1 MHPTVTMERFHKYS
15 GPILGITMDC
25 GHEFILT
32 EPMTRWFREQIK
44 KHLKDEDGEP
54 KRKYFPSAKPGSY
67 CTISFDHVVAG
78 IGIITVQTKP
88 LGLGGQTVTHE
99 VFFYYRALADL
110 LQSPMEPRD
119 AYYNG
124 RKVGKGEP
132 ANRKERVLS
141 TLTALDPKSR

>member
-1 MHPTVTMERFHKYS
+1 MHPTVTMERFHKYR

-44 KHLKDEDGEP
+44 KHLKDEDSEP
-54 KRKYFPSAKPGSY
+54 RRKYFPSAKPGSY
-67 CTISFDHVVAG
+67 CVISFDHVVAG
-78 IGIITVQTKP
+78 IGIITIETKP
-88 LGLGGQTVTHE
+88 KGLGSLQVTHE
-99 VFFYYRALADL
+99 VFFYYRALADM

-124 RKVGKGEP
+124 RKVKKGEP
-132 ANRKERVLS
+132 ANRQKRVPDNLV
-141 TLTALDPKSR
+141 TLDPKSR